1 MNTTMK
7 QGAVVVGVDGSAGS
21 GAALEW
27 AVGYAQQRRRPLL
40 IVNGAGDPRKSS
52 SFVGVDDA
60 RQELRMEA
68 RRVTDQAL
76 GVAHRMAPDLDVEV
90 TAPLHDARQAL
101 LDLAEKASI
110 LVVGTRGLGPVKALL
125 LGSVST
131 ALAAHADCPVAVVRP
146 AERDQDGRSAV
157 VVGADGTE
165 ASTAALE
172 LAFELASTE
181 RRRLVVVH
189 SWSTNDTFVDLA
201 SYQQRVDAIEEHTRM
216 LAESLAGYQEK
227 YPDVS
232 RREHAARR
240 QPARRPGGA
249 VGDRR
254 RRGRRVPRP
263 HRAARP
269 GRVREPRRGRARPL
283 HGGRREAVRNPS
295 RGRRPT

>member
-232 RREHAARR
+232 VESMLPDGSPLDALVELSETAAVVV
-240 QPARRPGGA
+240 
-249 VGDRR
+249 VG
-254 RRGRRVPRP
+254 
-263 HRAARP
+263 
-269 GRVREPRRGRARPL
+269 
-283 HGGRREAVRNPS
+283 S
-295 RGRRPT
+295 RGRTGLHALGGSVSRAVVEHAHCTVVVARP